1 MKTTIDFRTVFVVT
15 AIVLVGGLL
24 WYSNVLVQRLA
35 DKEERLVAFWASVY
49 EYIGTASQDNGSETE
64 ASFLVQHLIIQK
76 PPIIQVPAIVT
87 DSLGRPMFDNLILDS
102 TLTSAQR
109 QQEVARALEEMKTN
123 PYPPITI
130 EYLPGQK
137 HLVYYRETDELNKL
151 RYYPY
156 ITILLLSIF
165 ILVVFAYFYSV
176 QQSQQNKVWVGLA
189 KETAHQLGTPI
200 SGLLAWSEVLKLK
213 FEDTEDEEIGRE
225 IERDVRHLETIA
237 DRFSKI
243 GSIPDL
249 HLTPVSPTLTQAV
262 EYVRSRAG
270 RSGKVTISYEDH
282 LPPETQLYMV
292 PTLFAWVIE
301 NLVKNALDALVN
313 RTGTITVRA
322 RKEKASVVIEVE
334 DTGKGIARRHIRSVF
349 KPGFTTK
356 QRGWGLGLSLSKR
369 IVEQFH
375 RGRISI
381 RKTEVGKGT
390 TFQIVLPLPRQ

>member
-1 MKTTIDFRTVFVVT
+1 MKTTSDFRTLFILT
-15 AIVLVGGLL
+15 AIALVGSLL

-49 EYIGTASQDNGSETE
+49 EYIGTASQDSGSQTE

-87 DSLGRPMFDNLILDS
+87 DSLGKPMFDNLILDS
-102 TLTSAQR
+102 TLTASQR
-109 QQEVARALEEMKTN
+109 QQAVEEALADMKTN

-165 ILVVFAYFYSV
+165 ILVVFAYFYSA
-176 QQSQQNKVWVGLA
+176 QQSEQNKVWVGLA

-213 FEDTEDEEIGRE
+213 FENTEDEEIGQE

-249 HLTPVSPTLTQAV
+249 RLTPLSPTLGQAV

-270 RSGKVTISYEDH
+270 RSGKVSIRYEDH
-282 LPPETQLYMV
+282 LPPDTQVHLV

-313 RTGTITVRA
+313 RTGTITVRV
-322 RKEKASVVIEVE
+322 RKEKSSVVIEVE
-334 DTGKGIARRHIRSVF
+334 DTGKGIARHHIRNVF

-381 RKTEVGKGT
+381 RKTELGKGT
-390 TFQIVLPLPRQ
+390 TFQIVLPLPR